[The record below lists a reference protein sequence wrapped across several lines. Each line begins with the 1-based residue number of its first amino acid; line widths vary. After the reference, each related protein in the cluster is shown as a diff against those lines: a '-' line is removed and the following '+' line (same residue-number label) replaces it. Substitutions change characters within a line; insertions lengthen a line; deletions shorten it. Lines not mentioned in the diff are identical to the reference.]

1 MKRKSNARV
10 SLAGDVSVRSGGDR
24 SVFAVARANAI
35 LAAELPSV
43 VYQGRKS
50 LARPSERSAL
60 SLRPAGVPRPSD
72 VVRAPQRLNSEPM
85 RADARPS
92 LSPVA
97 DAPLRLEKPE
107 DRQTCKSRP
116 DDTRRKGSGGG
127 SRPFVPWCSKRS

>member
-1 MKRKSNARV
+1 MGV
-10 SLAGDVSVRSGGDR
+10 ST
-24 SVFAVARANAI
+24 ANRI

-50 LARPSERSAL
+50 LARPSERSSL
-60 SLRPAGVPRPSD
+60 SVRPSGAF
-72 VVRAPQRLNSEPM
+72 RASDRLNSEPM

-92 LSPVA
+92 LSPA
-97 DAPLRLEKPE
+97 RDAPLRLEKPE

-127 SRPFVPWCSKRS
+127 SRPFVPWRSKRS

>member
-50 LARPSERSAL
+50 LARLSERSSL
-60 SLRPAGVPRPSD
+60 SLRPSGP
-72 VVRAPQRLNSEPM
+72 VRASDRLNSEPM
-85 RADARPS
+85 RADARPP
-92 LSPVA
+92 LSPSR

-116 DDTRRKGSGGG
+116 DDSRRKGSGGG